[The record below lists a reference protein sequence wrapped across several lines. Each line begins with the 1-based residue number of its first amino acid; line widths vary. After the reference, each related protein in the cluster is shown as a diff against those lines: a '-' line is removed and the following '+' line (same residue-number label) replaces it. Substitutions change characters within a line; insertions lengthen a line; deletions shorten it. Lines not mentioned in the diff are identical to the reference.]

1 MYYSLQLINV
11 KFYKFKTMK
20 TIVLGILAL
29 SFQIAI
35 AQNIAYIET
44 DRIIEKMPAYQQAS
58 DEIEAQINVWE
69 GEVEAKFKKVED
81 MYQDYVKNES
91 IYPDDIKK
99 EKQDE
104 IIELEQQA
112 KAYREEIFGKDGELQ
127 LLQESKFKSL
137 QESIL
142 NTAQRIG
149 IEKEYDYIFEK
160 SPETNWIYT
169 NPKHDLT
176 ELVIVELGLN
186 N

>member
-1 MYYSLQLINV
+1 
-11 KFYKFKTMK
+11 MK
-20 TIVLGILAL
+20 TIVLGILVFA
-29 SFQIAI
+29 FQIGL
-35 AQNIAYIET
+35 AQNLAYIET

-69 GEVEAKFKKVED
+69 GEVEAKFKKIED

-91 IYPDDIKK
+91 IFPDEIKK

-104 IIELEQQA
+104 IIESEKQA
-112 KAYREEIFGKDGELQ
+112 KEYREQIFGQEGELE
-127 LLQESKFKSL
+127 LLQISKLKAL
-137 QESIL
+137 QDTIL

-169 NPKHDLT
+169 NPEHDLT
-176 ELVIVELGLN
+176 ELVITALGLKD
-186 N
+186 